1 MVETRPHKHIFF
13 PLFFCAFMRTSL
25 PCWHLGSH
33 LLPSSPTTV
42 KYTLFGY
49 CKATYSWHSL
59 RGPCL
64 LIHMAYSWLNLR
76 CLLYVRSTP
85 WLTGSSFLNGGV
97 QRVCSCRHNKWAA
110 RLPLTALL
118 QGKGEVEGI
127 SVGAAR
133 CLTVCG
139 FLGHCKTAT
148 QQAGVVSRKWTKQP
162 WECAS
167 WLPRLQ
173 QGDGARGGVMK
184 AQPFSR
190 TLCFYGARCRCRQL
204 QVFNT
209 AWPTLLIFTAATHK
223 TPGRSW
229 HFSIINH

>member
-25 PCWHLGSH
+25 PCWHWGSH

-190 TLCFYGARCRCRQL
+190 TLCFYGARCM
-204 QVFNT
+204 QV
-209 AWPTLLIFTAATHK
+209 
-223 TPGRSW
+223 
-229 HFSIINH
+229 